1 MSRALVTGASSGI
14 GRELAKLLRR
24 DGHELI
30 LVARRES
37 ALHELAQELGG
48 ATVVALDLSQRDA
61 VARLTSL
68 VPDVD
73 LLINNAGF
81 GDTGPFAEADGA
93 RQLEMIDLNVR
104 ALTELTRAYLPGM
117 AQRRF
122 GRVMNVASTAA
133 FQPGPYM
140 ATYFASKAY
149 VLSFSESIAEE
160 MRGSGVT
167 VTALC
172 PGVTES
178 EFHAVAGMGSTK
190 LGMIKMPTA
199 ASVAEEG
206 YDAMLAG
213 TTVVVTGLFNKA
225 GTVGVRLLPRAVVRR
240 LVKFVL
246 KRSRER

>member
-1 MSRALVTGASSGI
+1 MSTALVTGASSGI
-14 GRELAKLLRR
+14 GRELAKLLHR
-24 DGHELI
+24 DGHELV

-48 ATVVALDLSQRDA
+48 AKVVALDLSQRDA
-61 VARLTSL
+61 VAKLISL
-68 VPDVD
+68 VPEVD

-81 GDTGPFAEADGA
+81 GDSGPFVDAELA

-117 AQRRF
+117 VQRHF

-133 FQPGPYM
+133 FQPGPFM

-149 VLSFSESIAEE
+149 VLSFSEALAEE
-160 MRGSGVT
+160 VRGSGVT
-167 VTALC
+167 ITALC

-178 EFHAVAGMGSTK
+178 EFHAVAGLGATK
-190 LGMIKMPTA
+190 LGMIKKPSA
-199 ASVAEEG
+199 ASVAEQG
-206 YDAMLAG
+206 YDAMLTG
-213 TTVVVTGLFNKA
+213 TTVVVTGVFNKV
-225 GTVGVRLLPRAVVRR
+225 GTLGVRVVPRALVRR

-246 KRSRER
+246 KRAR

>member
-1 MSRALVTGASSGI
+1 MSTALVTGASSGI

-24 DGHELI
+24 DGHELV
-30 LVARRES
+30 LVARRET
-37 ALHELAQELGG
+37 ALHELAHELGG
-48 ATVVALDLSQRDA
+48 ATVVALDLSQRGA
-61 VARLTSL
+61 VASLTSL
-68 VPDVD
+68 VPEVD

-81 GDTGPFAEADGA
+81 GDSGPFAEADPA

-117 AQRRF
+117 VQRRF

-133 FQPGPYM
+133 FQPGPFM

-149 VLSFSESIAEE
+149 VLSFSEALAEE
-160 MRGSGVT
+160 VRGTGVT
-167 VTALC
+167 ITALC

-178 EFHAVAGMGSTK
+178 EFHAVAGLGTTK
-190 LGMIKMPTA
+190 VGMIKKPSA
-199 ASVAEEG
+199 ASVAEQG

-213 TTVVVTGLFNKA
+213 TTVVVTGVFNKV
-225 GTVGVRLLPRAVVRR
+225 GTLGVRVVPRALVRR

-246 KRSRER
+246 KRVR